1 MKISFDKKS
10 LILSTKNKANK
21 IGEMAVPKVEP
32 EKIVDTSSAGD
43 AFVGGFL
50 AQFVKSEPIEKCLDC
65 GIWASGLII
74 QRHGCTFPNTM
85 EYM

>member
-1 MKISFDKKS
+1 
-10 LILSTKNKANK
+10 
-21 IGEMAVPKVEP
+21 VPAIEA

-50 AQFVKSEPIEKCLDC
+50 AQYVKNESIEKAIKC

-74 QRHGCTFPNTM
+74 QRFGKLQSRSFVHFFFFVYTFCSLRL
-85 EYM
+85 

>member
-1 MKISFDKKS
+1 MG
-10 LILSTKNKANK
+10 NKL
-21 IGEMAVPKVEP
+21 GEIPVPAIEA

-50 AQFVKSEPIEKCLDC
+50 AQYVKNEPIEKAIKC

-74 QRHGCTFPNTM
+74 QRFGISKFYHWLILFS
-85 EYM
+85 